1 MQLVGNAE
9 EGDIA
14 REGGAAQPAR
24 CCSAL
29 SFHKLLEE
37 RTNAEQEERYSQ
49 YDICYACL
57 PGPGPYWMCPRC
69 QEWYPYRTPR
79 VWCTLCI
86 SFHCLRC
93 YVCRRRGNQFQSL
106 HVEDDHFLGER
117 TNAEQEER
125 HSQSDICY
133 ACYVPYEHVFL
144 ILAEPDN
151 MTVVYAIY
159 YHIHLILLLTIV
171 FLAAWWLWKM
181 VSAPK
186 PPPARWITYGK
197 SKDRF
202 LRRAEAALYER
213 PKISVTMILTASLA
227 ALILVCALAPYL
239 DSDDS

>member
-1 MQLVGNAE
+1 MAQASHLLNLVLTAMQLVGNAE

-14 REGGAAQPAR
+14 KEGGAAQPAR

-79 VWCTLCI
+79 VFCTWCM

-106 HVEDDHFLGER
+106 HIEDDHSLGER
-117 TNAEQEER
+117 TNAEPDVSEMLLELEEWAE
-125 HSQSDICY
+125 SDGAVRC
-133 ACYVPYEHVFL
+133 
-144 ILAEPDN
+144 DRRG
-151 MTVVYAIY
+151 TR
-159 YHIHLILLLTIV
+159 
-171 FLAAWWLWKM
+171 
-181 VSAPK
+181 
-186 PPPARWITYGK
+186 RWCGH
-197 SKDRF
+197 
-202 LRRAEAALYER
+202 RRAS
-213 PKISVTMILTASLA
+213 P
-227 ALILVCALAPYL
+227 
-239 DSDDS
+239 